1 MQREVNFMKNIYGI
15 KRSDLEEYF
24 INIGEKK
31 FKALQVYEWL
41 YLKRVD
47 SIDKMTNIKKEIQ
60 DKLKNDFSMD
70 MISITKVEHDTDTHK
85 YLFLLKDHNYI
96 EAVLMEH
103 DYGLSVCVSSEVGCN
118 IGWDYN

>member
-1 MQREVNFMKNIYGI
+1 MKNIYGI

-47 SIDKMTNIKKEIQ
+47 SIDKMTNIKKRNSRQI
-60 DKLKNDFSMD
+60 KN
-70 MISITKVEHDTDTHK
+70 
-85 YLFLLKDHNYI
+85 
-96 EAVLMEH
+96 
-103 DYGLSVCVSSEVGCN
+103 
-118 IGWDYN
+118 

>member
-1 MQREVNFMKNIYGI
+1 MKNIYGI

-24 INIGEKK
+24 LSIGEKK
-31 FKALQVYEWL
+31 FKQAKIIKNYG
-41 YLKRVD
+41 RF
-47 SIDKMTNIKKEIQ
+47 DKMTNIKKEIQ
-60 DKLKNDFSMD
+60 DKLKTDFSME
-70 MISITKVEHDTDTHK
+70 MIKVAQVQHDTDAHK